1 MHASQWPVSN
11 SVLMLVCSAAQGMML
26 PALAAVLYSGWKLN
40 GVPAQLAAAVVMK
53 PLAAD
58 ACMKPV

>member
-1 MHASQWPVSN
+1 MSTW
-11 SVLMLVCSAAQGMML
+11 SAPHGMML
-26 PALAAVLYSGWKLN
+26 PALAVLYSGWKLN
-40 GVPAQLAAAVVMK
+40 GVPEQSADEVVMK